1 MKNYNLDDT
10 ENYKPCLEET
20 ESILFLKYVGLIHEL
35 IECSSESIVGI
46 QNKEYLKHIII
57 TGSITT
63 SYIYNFILL
72 YTNNL
77 ELAIYHTQ
85 KAIIYYIEFVCQ
97 IGDVNNNML
106 KLNTN
111 DATLF
116 VYKKTIFEINE
127 HYRMCFAEKNENKD
141 KLNLLEKF
149 IDIYNSIILQMIEKC
164 HFTEVK
170 TGTEGESENMSE
182 LKNLLFTK
190 AYKIVE
196 TLLQVPII
204 CNHCKTN
211 ATSKV
216 ENIKNIISIF
226 RSHSNYEF
234 IQKNYWCLLDSI
246 IKKNIRKTIEI
257 NGLKRKLL
265 NINVDT
271 KLKNLPISKITNYL
285 SC

>member
-1 MKNYNLDDT
+1 
-10 ENYKPCLEET
+10 
-20 ESILFLKYVGLIHEL
+20 
-35 IECSSESIVGI
+35 
-46 QNKEYLKHIII
+46 
-57 TGSITT
+57 
-63 SYIYNFILL
+63 
-72 YTNNL
+72 
-77 ELAIYHTQ
+77 
-85 KAIIYYIEFVCQ
+85 
-97 IGDVNNNML
+97 
-106 KLNTN
+106 
-111 DATLF
+111 
-116 VYKKTIFEINE
+116 
-127 HYRMCFAEKNENKD
+127 
-141 KLNLLEKF
+141 
-149 IDIYNSIILQMIEKC
+149 MIEKC